1 MKRSIQQQLGGDL
14 FFKLLTVF
22 IIAMLS
28 AILLLYILGGMEKK
42 RMEHSLAE
50 SIGYSLQEAVRNRD
64 LITITRV
71 VAGYQRAN
79 KNALF
84 CVKMNDGTVFAGHK
98 DCNKIT
104 LFQYN
109 IPFSK
114 QKLKIGVR
122 LKSPWKAY
130 YATLFMTFMGVIL
143 VLFLSRIK
151 KSGSYI
157 AKEISRLG
165 TKDLPEKFCFVEAE
179 TAQKK
184 ILEGRKHL
192 LENEKLRGEV
202 VLGHITTQVTHD
214 LRGPLSSME
223 AALGELNKTPSTDPN
238 YPTLL
243 NILNLGSKRLKGI
256 ADDLLEKHTPK
267 EKQKVLF
274 SLHRVLDE
282 LIGEYQ
288 SQERCKEVKFEKEN
302 FSTAV
307 ALYGEPVKLQ
317 RAFGNI
323 LKNALE
329 AMEFGFRI
337 MGVHTRPTKQ
347 KLMAKNGDSS
357 FAIRRPILRRVMGC
371 RRPL

>member
-1 MKRSIQQQLGGDL
+1 MKTAPSDEPAFLTHKNKEWLFIRQPLFKSVGSQELLCWYSLDSLGRRIIIARSFFLSMVVLLIITHYCILRSIERKIAEPVSALRSGIKSMDSKGFL
-14 FFKLLTVF
+14 PLNIESNIEEFKTLEDAYNETMSALIELQKTNHKL
-22 IIAMLS
+22 IAEA
-28 AILLLYILGGMEKK
+28 AI
-42 RMEHSLAE
+42 
-50 SIGYSLQEAVRNRD
+50 
-64 LITITRV
+64 
-71 VAGYQRAN
+71 
-79 KNALF
+79 
-84 CVKMNDGTVFAGHK
+84 GH
-98 DCNKIT
+98 
-104 LFQYN
+104 L
-109 IPFSK
+109 
-114 QKLKIGVR
+114 
-122 LKSPWKAY
+122 
-130 YATLFMTFMGVIL
+130 
-143 VLFLSRIK
+143 
-151 KSGSYI
+151 
-157 AKEISRLG
+157 
-165 TKDLPEKFCFVEAE
+165 
-179 TAQKK
+179 
-184 ILEGRKHL
+184 
-192 LENEKLRGEV
+192 
-202 VLGHITTQVTHD
+202 TTQVTHD